1 MCRLKHRS
9 NATVQYSE
17 RVLHQWGMQSLS
29 KWALHTHS
37 ACLCSSR
44 QGNRSSINAG
54 LPLCALLFPLGKTL
68 QQQTQVAVHVAG
80 TRSLYILSSF
90 CTCAG
95 FLMFH
100 SHSFHWIMHER
111 QEWYFFF
118 NPLYLYDSFIHY
130 SCVDSCVKVISC
142 TWVWLNSSKSELS
155 SANRK

>member
-1 MCRLKHRS
+1 MCRIKHRS

-17 RVLHQWGMQSLS
+17 RVLHQWDMQSLS

-44 QGNRSSINAG
+44 QGNRSPINAG

-80 TRSLYILSSF
+80 TRSLYPEQFLHLCWLFNVSFTLLSLNNAWGKNSV
-90 CTCAG
+90 
-95 FLMFH
+95 
-100 SHSFHWIMHER
+100 
-111 QEWYFFF
+111 FF